1 MLVSKYLASKHIKI
15 TGLKIIKRNTI
26 KLAVI
31 YYLKAIAAV
40 LNNRLISA
48 DENITDSIVESLLT
62 ELRDNFD
69 NYKRLT
75 LMEKKK
81 VTVKFKATP

>member
-1 MLVSKYLASKHIKI
+1 MPSCHIEEQINFDDFDVESDTLVSKYLASKHIKI

-48 DENITDSIVESLLT
+48 TDETTDIIVE
-62 ELRDNFD
+62 
-69 NYKRLT
+69 
-75 LMEKKK
+75 
-81 VTVKFKATP
+81 